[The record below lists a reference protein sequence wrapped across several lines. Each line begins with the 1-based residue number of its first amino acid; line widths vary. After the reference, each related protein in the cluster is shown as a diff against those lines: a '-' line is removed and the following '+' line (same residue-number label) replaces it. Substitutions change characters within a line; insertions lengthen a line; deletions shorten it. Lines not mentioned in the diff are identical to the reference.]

1 MATKDELDAAVAAAA
16 QALADLTAKIQAE
29 AAPAGPADI
38 DFAAEVDQLNAATA
52 AAQAALAAPP
62 PEPE

>member
-16 QALADLTAKIQAE
+16 QALADLTAKVQAE
-29 AAPAGPADI
+29 ALPAAPADV
-38 DFAAEVDQLNAATA
+38 DYAAEVDQLNQATA

-62 PEPE
+62 PEG